1 MAENLRPI
9 EEMTFREASAELE
22 TIVRKVEG
30 NTMELEETLEA
41 YKRGV
46 ELIASLKSR
55 LDSAE
60 QEVAVLVGQ
69 LSGQQ
74 DDDVRDTTLS

>member
-1 MAENLRPI
+1 MEKNYIPVQ
-9 EEMTFREASAELE
+9 EMTFREASAELE